1 MGLMFGEDSAPL
13 QNVKKD
19 LEAASLG
26 DGGAP
31 VPEDTPQSDPTKEL
45 PQTQNDVLQNFPI
58 VANPAM
64 DRNAF
69 DVDQF
74 PFTSRGLQG
83 FMEGHRISVI
93 YYNQCTVQ
101 GDVRT
106 DVNDSPNE
114 RSAIHTAYR
123 RIDQCE
129 ITLKEAL
136 SFTYDTQRA
145 QGNATS
151 TALVYAGM
159 TPQYGDI
166 FLYDVG
172 DGKLGMFK
180 ITSITPQSW
189 YNDRVYLIG
198 FYFFNY
204 ADSGDL
210 SFLESCTV
218 RRSVFDKA
226 AFLDGTHALLTED
239 KYLYLQQMR
248 SIRDILC
255 KFYFRTF
262 YADYMGSFI
271 NPETQ
276 IYDPYLVKY
285 MAQAS
290 PFDVVHARP
299 RQLLGYVDETYDF
312 TIWSRL
318 SDSLNPFITD
328 VYSQCLIS
336 TAVNYSMDIGVTEL
350 IGKRYVTVLSPD
362 SKDVENNLTMTYML
376 SDAFY
381 RGDYLN
387 MSDLEKLLSDS
398 IKTRKLAN
406 AGYFITEFLSQYLK
420 LSKSDQFYQIP
431 LYIALI
437 DIAIPTLERRLPS

>member
-1 MGLMFGEDSAPL
+1 MTLMFGNDSTPL

-19 LEAASLG
+19 LEEASLG
-26 DGGAP
+26 SGGSP
-31 VPEDTPQSDPTKEL
+31 VPEDTPQSDPIKEL
-45 PQTQNDVLQNFPI
+45 PQTQSDVLQNFPI
-58 VANPAM
+58 VANPAL

-69 DVDQF
+69 DIDQF
-74 PFTSRGLQG
+74 PYTARNLQG

-114 RSAIHTAYR
+114 RSAIHTAYK
-123 RIDQCE
+123 RIDKCV
-129 ITLKEAL
+129 ITLKEPL
-136 SFTYDTQRA
+136 TFSYDTQKA
-145 QGNATS
+145 QANATS
-151 TALVYAGM
+151 TAIMYAGL

-166 FLYDVG
+166 FLYNVG

-218 RRSVFDKA
+218 RRSVFDPG
-226 AFLDGTHALLTED
+226 AFFDGTYALLTED
-239 KYLYLQQMR
+239 NYAFLQQLR
-248 SIRDILC
+248 AVRDILC

-262 YADYMGSFI
+262 YQESMGSFI
-271 NPETQ
+271 DPVSG

-290 PFDVVHARP
+290 PYDVVHARP
-299 RQLLGYVDETYDF
+299 RQLLGNVDDTYDF

-318 SDSLNPFITD
+318 SDTFNPFITD
-328 VYSQCLIS
+328 IYSQCLLS
-336 TAVNYSMDIGVTEL
+336 TSVNFSMDIGVTEL
-350 IGKRYVTVLSPD
+350 IGKRYITVLAPD
-362 SKDVENNLTMTYML
+362 SYQVQNNFSTTYML

-381 RGDYLN
+381 RGDYVN
-387 MSDLEKLLSDS
+387 MTDLEKLLSDS
-398 IKTRKLAN
+398 IRTRKMAN
-406 AGYFITEFLSQYLK
+406 VGYFITQFLSQYLK
-420 LSKSDQFYQIP
+420 LAKSDQFYQIP

-437 DIAIPTLERRLPS
+437 DIAIPTLERHLPA